1 MNGYVV
7 LFIVITLV
15 VGVILG
21 VSLRYFDNFG
31 ANIAKNHLKELGVD
45 FPDEEDDLRR

>member
-1 MNGYVV
+1 MNGYIV
-7 LFIVITLV
+7 LFILITLL

-31 ANIAKNHLKELGVD
+31 ANIAKNHLEDLGVD
-45 FPDEEDDLRR
+45 MIDEEDDVRR